1 MTRLFSGIQPS
12 GELHIGNFLGAIH
25 NWVEL
30 QNTYEAIY
38 CVVDLHALSGDF
50 DPAILSERTLT
61 MARHLLACGIDPDK
75 SVLFVQG
82 HVPEHAELMWIFCSV
97 TPIGELERMTQFKD
111 KSARQLSINTG
122 LLIYPVLQAA
132 DILLYKGEVVPVGE
146 DQVQHLELTREIARK
161 FNTRF
166 GPTFPE
172 PASRL
177 STAKRIVGLDGQAK
191 MSKSLGNTIGII
203 ESPESMWDKLR
214 PAFTDPARQRKS
226 DPGEPTRCNIFTLHG
241 YFTPAENQNEIASAC
256 RGATIG
262 CFDCKKILHKN
273 MSDRF
278 EPIRQREAELQ
289 SKPGYVV
296 DVLEAGASAAR
307 SIARQTVGEV
317 REKMGMLPCQTAG
330 GD

>member
-12 GELHIGNFLGAIH
+12 GELHIGNYLGAIS
-25 NWVEL
+25 NWVDL
-30 QNTYEAIY
+30 QHLFDAMY

-50 DPAILSERTLT
+50 DPAKLANRTLT
-61 MARHLLACGIDPDK
+61 MARHVLACGIDPNK
-75 SVLFVQG
+75 AVLFVQG

-111 KSARQLSINTG
+111 KSGRQLSVNTG

-146 DQVQHLELTREIARK
+146 DQVQHLELTREVARK

-166 GPTFPE
+166 GSTFPE
-172 PASRL
+172 PAARL
-177 STAKRIVGLDGQAK
+177 TSAKRILGLDGQAK

-226 DPGEPTRCNIFTLHG
+226 DPGEPTRCNIFSLHG
-241 YFTPAENQNEIASAC
+241 YFSSAVEQEEIAVGC

-273 MSDRF
+273 MCSRF
-278 EPIRQREAELQ
+278 DPIRQKEAELQ
-289 SKPGYVV
+289 SQDSYVV
-296 DVLEAGASAAR
+296 DVLESGAAVAR
-307 SIARQTVGEV
+307 AIAKQTVGEV
-317 REKMGMLPCQTAG
+317 REKMGMLPSRA
-330 GD
+330 